1 MHSTTPALIL
11 RRPLALRSNRIVSS
25 RGVRILGV
33 VGVIALVG
41 VVAWFVSRPKPVAVT
56 VAEVQTGDVLAT
68 VANTRAGTVDAC
80 NRARLAPPMGGQIAR
95 LPFKE
100 GNRVKAGDILLELW
114 NQDQRA
120 QVSQAEREAVAS
132 RSRTREACVNSVV
145 AAKNAARIQKL
156 RKENLVSEGD
166 TERAVGQAD
175 AQAAVC
181 DAARDQEK
189 VSQARIDVARASLER
204 TILRAPFDGIVA
216 EINGEVG
223 EFVTPSPVGV
233 PTPPTVD
240 LVDGSCLYISAPIDE
255 VDAPAVRAGQKASI
269 SLDAFPNRRFPGFV
283 RRVAPYVLDTEKQA
297 RTVEVEAEIENPE
310 KYNLLP
316 GYSADVEV
324 ILENRQN
331 VLRIPSQA
339 ILDGKRVLVLD
350 PATGLLRSR
359 DIQKGV
365 ANWEFTEIR
374 SGLKAGELVVT
385 SVDREGVADGV
396 AAVRE

>member
-1 MHSTTPALIL
+1 MSRRAIRIAVLVALVAVVAA
-11 RRPLALRSNRIVSS
+11 LALYVQ
-25 RGVRILGV
+25 
-33 VGVIALVG
+33 
-41 VVAWFVSRPKPVAVT
+41 RPRPVPVT
-56 VAEVQTGDVLAT
+56 VAEVAKGEVLAS

-100 GNRVKAGDILLELW
+100 GNRVKAGEILLELW

-120 QVSQAEREAVAS
+120 QLSRAEKEAVAA
-132 RSRTREACVNSVV
+132 RARTREACVNADV
-145 AAKNAARIQKL
+145 AARNAFRIQTL
-156 RKENLVSEGD
+156 RKDNLVSEGD

-175 AQAAVC
+175 AQGAVC
-181 DAARDQEK
+181 DAAREQEK
-189 VSQARIDVARASLER
+189 VSKAGVEVARAELER
-204 TILRAPFDGIVA
+204 TILRAPFDGVVA
-216 EINGEVG
+216 EINGELG

-255 VDAPAVRAGQKASI
+255 VDAPAVKAGQRASI
-269 SLDAFPNRRFPGFV
+269 TLDAFPGRRFPGFV

-310 KYNLLP
+310 QYNLLP

-324 ILENRQN
+324 ILAKSEN

-339 ILDGKRVLVLD
+339 ILEGKRVLVLD
-350 PATGLLRSR
+350 PRAGLLQAREITR
-359 DIQKGV
+359 GV
-365 ANWEFTEIR
+365 SNWEFTEVK
-374 SGLKAGELVVT
+374 SGLAAGELVVT
-385 SVDREGVADGV
+385 SVDREGVVDGA

>member
-1 MHSTTPALIL
+1 M
-11 RRPLALRSNRIVSS
+11 NS
-25 RGVRILGV
+25 RGVR
-33 VGVIALVG
+33 LVG
-41 VVAWFVSRPKPVAVT
+41 VLALVAIVAVLAWFLTRPKPVKVT
-56 VAEVQTGDVLAT
+56 VAEVTVGPVLAT

-100 GNRVKAGDILLELW
+100 GNKVNKGDILLELW

-156 RKENLVSEGD
+156 RGESLVSEGE
-166 TERAVGQAD
+166 TEKAVGQAD

-189 VSQARIDVARASLER
+189 VSQARIDVARAELER
-204 TILRAPFDGIVA
+204 TILRAPFTGVVA

-255 VDAPAVRAGQKASI
+255 VDAPAVRAGQRASI
-269 SLDAFPNRRFPGFV
+269 SLDAFPNQRFPGFV

-324 ILENRQN
+324 ILENRQD
-331 VLRIPSQA
+331 VLRVPSQA
-339 ILDGKRVLVLD
+339 ILDGKRILVLN
-350 PATGLLRSR
+350 PATKLLESRS
-359 DIQKGV
+359 IEKGV
-365 ANWEFTEIR
+365 SNWEFTEIR
-374 SGLKAGELVVT
+374 SGLKAGDVVVT

>member
-1 MHSTTPALIL
+1 MS
-11 RRPLALRSNRIVSS
+11 RSA
-25 RGVRILGV
+25 VRIAVLV
-33 VGVIALVG
+33 AAVAVLAALAVYLK
-41 VVAWFVSRPKPVAVT
+41 RPRPVPVT
-56 VAEVQTGDVLAT
+56 VAEVAKGEVLAS

-100 GNRVKAGDILLELW
+100 GNRVKQGDILLELW

-120 QVSQAEREAVAS
+120 QLSRAEKEAVAA
-132 RSRTREACVNSVV
+132 RARTREACVNADV
-145 AAKNAARIQKL
+145 AARNASRIRQL
-156 RKENLVSEGD
+156 RKDNLVSAGD

-175 AQAAVC
+175 AQEAVC
-181 DAARDQEK
+181 DAAREQEK
-189 VSQARIDVARASLER
+189 VSRAGVEVARAEVER
-204 TILRAPFDGIVA
+204 TILRAPFDGVVA
-216 EINGEVG
+216 EINGELG

-255 VDAPAVRAGQKASI
+255 VDAPAVKAGQRASI
-269 SLDAFPNRRFPGFV
+269 TLDAFPGRRFPGFV

-310 KYNLLP
+310 QYNLLP

-324 ILENRQN
+324 ILARSDN

-339 ILDGKRVLVLD
+339 ILEGKRVLVLD
-350 PATGLLRSR
+350 PAAGVLRAR
-359 DIQKGV
+359 EITKGV
-365 ANWEFTEIR
+365 ANWEFTEVK
-374 SGLKAGELVVT
+374 SGLAAGELVVT
-385 SVDREGVADGV
+385 SVDREGVVDGA

>member
-1 MHSTTPALIL
+1 VST
-11 RRPLALRSNRIVSS
+11 
-25 RGVRILGV
+25 RGVRVLGV
-33 VGVIALVG
+33 LGVLVLIG
-41 VVAWFVSRPKPVAVT
+41 VAAWYFSRPKPVAVT
-56 VAEVQTGDVLAT
+56 VAEVQAGDVLAT

-80 NRARLAPPMGGQIAR
+80 SRARLAPPMGGQIAN

-100 GNRVKAGDILLELW
+100 GDRVRKGDILLELW

-120 QVSQAEREAVAS
+120 QVSQAEREAVAA
-132 RSRTREACVNSVV
+132 RSRTREACVNSAV
-145 AAKNAARIQKL
+145 AAKNAARIQAL

-175 AQAAVC
+175 AGTAVC

-189 VSQARIDVARASLER
+189 VSQARIDVARAQLER

-223 EFVTPSPVGV
+223 EFVTPSPVGI

-269 SLDAFPNRRFPGFV
+269 SLDAFPNQRFPGVV

-324 ILENRQN
+324 ILENREN

-350 PATGLLRSR
+350 PATGLLAARN
-359 DIQKGV
+359 IEKGV
-365 ANWEFTEIR
+365 TNWEFTEIR

-385 SVDREGVADGV
+385 SVDREGVADGA